1 MNELIKNQLINN
13 NEIDL
18 KNYTLSLLD
27 IALNKSFI
35 YEKDI
40 QDIQFQ
46 IMQLLSENIIFFTKE
61 NSSSV
66 KTETAESLLSS
77 ILYCLSFYLLSL
89 NDAQKCL
96 DILKTK
102 PIKEIYENGKHFIK
116 SEVKQSKELY
126 EAIKAN
132 MLQTDLIAYNDTID
146 GLNEFFYSYDVEF
159 SAHQT
164 PCSIDYPL
172 CFETTYLQ
180 GIMYMQSYLKGI
192 YLENKFCKHFS
203 NDEINSL
210 LANYGKLYK
219 FDYKDMLIN
228 IFKLIIN
235 NSLFSYILGKS
246 PLDISIPKQ
255 ELEYIEKK
263 LQGFSKSD
271 LSSFIDRIFEGFI
284 FGLAIN
290 DQDLIEYINSYKKMF
305 CSELT
310 IHIEKKTLNKFVIS
324 TILDKKA
331 TITINENKKLSDK
344 KFKTIINKISDC
356 KEIKEKITKIR
367 AEINNFEDFIDVLNA
382 GILTENENILLFEE
396 LEEIELAMLIK
407 NITQNQPYFDI
418 SDMTI
423 DHMHL
428 SSAQAEWQE
437 YFKKFL
443 KSLNKAKLDN
453 IEYFLENLEC

>member
-27 IALNKSFI
+27 IALNKGFI
-35 YEKDI
+35 SEKYV

-46 IMQLLSENIIFFTKE
+46 IMQLLSENIMFFTKE

-77 ILYCLSFYLLSL
+77 ILYCLNFYLLSL
-89 NDAQKCL
+89 NNAQKCI

-102 PIKEIYENGKHFIK
+102 PIKEIYEDGKHFIK
-116 SEVKQSKELY
+116 SEVKQSKKLY
-126 EAIKAN
+126 EAIKEN

-146 GLNEFFYSYDVEF
+146 GLNEFFYSYDVDF

-172 CFETTYLQ
+172 CFETTDLQ
-180 GIMYMQSYLKGI
+180 GIMYMQRYLKGI
-192 YLENKFCKHFS
+192 YVENKFCNHFRD
-203 NDEINSL
+203 DEINNL

-219 FDYKDMLIN
+219 FDYMDMLIN
-228 IFKLIIN
+228 IFKLVIN

-271 LSSFIDRIFEGFI
+271 LSSYIDRTFDEFIFE
-284 FGLAIN
+284 LAIN
-290 DQDLIEYINSYKKMF
+290 DQDLIGYINKYKKMF
-305 CSELT
+305 LSELT
-310 IHIEKKTLNKFVIS
+310 IHIEKKTLNIFVIT

-331 TITINENKKLSDK
+331 IITINESKKLSDK
-344 KFKTIINKISDC
+344 EFKTIINEISSC
-356 KEIKEKITKIR
+356 EEIKEKITKIR
-367 AEINNFEDFIDVLNA
+367 AELNNFEDFIDVLNA
-382 GILTENENILLFEE
+382 GILTENENILLFNE

-407 NITQNQPYFDI
+407 NIAQNQPYFDI
-418 SDMTI
+418 FDITI

-428 SSAQAEWQE
+428 SSAQVQWQE
-437 YFKKFL
+437 CFKKFL
-443 KSLNKAKLDN
+443 KSLRKAKLDN
-453 IEYFLENLEC
+453 IEYFFENLEC